1 MYEGFFKDN
10 LKHGEGKLTFA
21 DQSYYMGDFFKG
33 LPNGFG
39 LHVAYSKSRIV
50 SVFPLKKIPQ

>member
-1 MYEGFFKDN
+1 
-10 LKHGEGKLTFA
+10 
-21 DQSYYMGDFFKG
+21 MGDFFKG

-50 SVFPLKKIPQ
+50 SVFPLKKPVPRSNVSNLNSTPDQSMEIEI